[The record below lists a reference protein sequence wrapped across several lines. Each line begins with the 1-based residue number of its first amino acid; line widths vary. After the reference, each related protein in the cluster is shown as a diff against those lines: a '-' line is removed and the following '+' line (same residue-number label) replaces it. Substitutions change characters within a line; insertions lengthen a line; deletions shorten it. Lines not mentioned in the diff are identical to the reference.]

1 MFIRETYKKSKG
13 KKQYVQHQL
22 VESLRTPSGP
32 RQHIVL
38 NLGKL
43 TLPKTKWKELANT
56 IECFIKNQPLLFSG
70 DAELESTAH
79 HYAQLIRKERLARKK
94 EQKRYPE
101 GYEKKEPQYEVVD
114 VNSVITNDVKTIGA
128 EHVALSQMNEYGFK
142 SILRELNFTEPQ
154 IAYATMLIIGRMVH
168 PGSERETARWLQ
180 ETSGL
185 GELLRSNVKVYDTA
199 LHRAAVLLWK
209 NYRYI
214 EQRLCEKARAVFSLK
229 ETVILYDL
237 TNTYFEGSKKGS
249 AIAKYGKKS
258 KERRSDCPLVTLSL
272 TVDEDGFPKQSKV
285 WEGNVS
291 EPHTLEDIL
300 DGLEKEKDT
309 LFPHEKTI
317 VIDAG
322 IATEDN
328 IAIIKKKEYKYV
340 AVSRKRSYADSFWEE
355 AREEK
360 IRLADGKT
368 ILKMKMVRVDEEA
381 FLLCHS
387 ETKEVKEKAIISRK
401 MKKFEDELRAI
412 KSGLEKKGTQK
423 QKEKIM
429 ERIGRLKERYGV
441 GYLYTIRVEEKEG
454 KVINIVFEK
463 NDQSKIQEERIGT
476 YVLRTNRLDLPA
488 EEISKVHRSLTTIED
503 CFAKMKGTLGLRP
516 NFHHTDAPT
525 IAHVHIT
532 VLGYHILAGI
542 LKKLR
547 MAGINYKWGSIRNIL
562 ATHTRVTT
570 TMNSEDN
577 HILNIRTCTTP
588 TAKQYLIYNA
598 LKIKLTPLGRVL
610 EKISVK
616 SQRCSVE
623 NSGQK
628 TATHCY

>member
-13 KKQYVQHQL
+13 KKQYAQHQL
-22 VESLRTPSGP
+22 VESIRTPAGP

-70 DAELESTAH
+70 DVELESTAH
-79 HYAQLIRKERLARKK
+79 HYAQIIRKERLARKK
-94 EQKRYPE
+94 EQKRDAE
-101 GYEKKEPQYEVVD
+101 DQEKKEAQYEVVD
-114 VNSVITNDVKTIGA
+114 VNSVITSDAKTIGA
-128 EHVALSQMNEYGFK
+128 EHVTQSQMNEYRLK
-142 SILRELNFTEPQ
+142 AILKELNFTDTQ
-154 IAYATMLIIGRMVH
+154 ITYAYMLIIGRMVH
-168 PGSERETARWLQ
+168 PGSERETVRWLQ
-180 ETSGL
+180 ETSGV
-185 GELLRSNVKVYDTA
+185 GELLRSNVKVYDVA
-199 LHRAAVLLWK
+199 LHRTAVLLWK
-209 NYRYI
+209 NYRHI
-214 EQRLCEKARAVFSLK
+214 EQRLCEKARMMFSLK

-237 TNTYFEGSKKGS
+237 TNTYFEGSKRDS
-249 AIAKYGKKS
+249 AIAKHGGNS
-258 KERRSDCPLVTLSL
+258 KEKRSDCPLVTLSL
-272 TVDEDGFPKQSKV
+272 IIDEDGFPKQSKV

-291 EPHTLEDIL
+291 EPKTLEHIL
-300 DGLEKEKDT
+300 DGLKKEGSS

-322 IATEDN
+322 IATEEN
-328 IAIIKKKEYKYV
+328 IGIIKKKGYKYI

-360 IRLADGKT
+360 IRLADDKT
-368 ILKMKMVRVDEEA
+368 ILKMKMVRTDEEV
-381 FLLCHS
+381 FLLCRS
-387 ETKEVKEKAIISRK
+387 EAKEAKEKAIVSRK
-401 MKKFEDELRAI
+401 MKNFEDELSAI

-441 GYLYTIRVEEKEG
+441 GYLYDIRVEEKEG

-463 NDQSKIQEERIGT
+463 NDQSKIKEKSIGT
-476 YVLRTNRLDLPA
+476 YVLRTNRIDLAA
-488 EEISKVHRSLTTIED
+488 EEISKVHRSLVTIED
-503 CFAKMKGTLGLRP
+503 CFEKMKGALGLRP

-547 MAGINYKWGSIRNIL
+547 MAGINYSWGTVRNML
-562 ATHTRVTT
+562 ATHMRVTT

-588 TAKQYLIYNA
+588 TAKQHLIYNA

-610 EKISVK
+610 EKIPVK

-628 TATHCY
+628 TITH